1 MACLGEELGLDT
13 GLVWPGEV
21 KVGLGWDEGSCPAW
35 AGMRNV
41 EAGLGRGEGGSER
54 IREAWGREGGVKVEL
69 KPRAGRTEGLGGI
82 RGFLAFPGRIRTRG
96 GPFRVLSGTRRPSKI
111 HPLPRV

>member
-1 MACLGEELGLDT
+1 MSR
-13 GLVWPGEV
+13 LVWD
-21 KVGLGWDEGSCPAW
+21 VGRADP
-35 AGMRNV
+35 R
-41 EAGLGRGEGGSER
+41 GSER
-54 IREAWGREGGVKVEL
+54 LGEREGGVKVEL
-69 KPRAGRTEGLGGI
+69 KPRTGRTEGLGGI

>member
-1 MACLGEELGLDT
+1 MSRR
-13 GLVWPGEV
+13 VWSGP
-21 KVGLGWDEGSCPAW
+21 GWDEGRSRSAW

-82 RGFLAFPGRIRTRG
+82 RGFLAFPGRIRTWG
-96 GPFRVLSGTRRPSKI
+96 GPFRVLSGT
-111 HPLPRV
+111 

>member
-1 MACLGEELGLDT
+1 MSR
-13 GLVWPGEV
+13 LVWD
-21 KVGLGWDEGSCPAW
+21 VGRADP
-35 AGMRNV
+35 R
-41 EAGLGRGEGGSER
+41 GSER

-96 GPFRVLSGTRRPSKI
+96 GPFRVLSGT
-111 HPLPRV
+111 

>member
-1 MACLGEELGLDT
+1 
-13 GLVWPGEV
+13 
-21 KVGLGWDEGSCPAW
+21 
-35 AGMRNV
+35 MRNV

-54 IREAWGREGGVKVEL
+54 IREDPRGSERLGEREGGVKVEL

-96 GPFRVLSGTRRPSKI
+96 GPFRVLSGT
-111 HPLPRV
+111 